1 MIFSILHFRN
11 TILVLTLECPFNI
24 LFLQTTIANLIE
36 RFYDPIK
43 GKILLNGVP
52 LVEISHEHLH
62 RKVTSIFHLLSSRK
76 FFMYHVCLTSNNFG
90 IFIDFTV

>member
-1 MIFSILHFRN
+1 MRN
-11 TILVLTLECPFNI
+11 HLSRTAVRRVTQSTYDSSYVSL
-24 LFLQTTIANLIE
+24 LQSTIANLIE

-62 RKVTSIFHLLSSRK
+62 KKVNLI
-76 FFMYHVCLTSNNFG
+76 YVA
-90 IFIDFTV
+90 FTAG

>member
-1 MIFSILHFRN
+1 MARRAEHDLMA
-11 TILVLTLECPFNI
+11 
-24 LFLQTTIANLIE
+24 TIANLID

-62 RKVTSIFHLLSSRK
+62 RKIGKQKNIAYWCKGKVSSMDIENAALSHGGNFVLVIAHIENDTEIF
-76 FFMYHVCLTSNNFG
+76 VG
-90 IFIDFTV
+90 A